1 MICTALR
8 VPVVYEYMILAARI
22 LLGCGPVHV
31 LGAIHPEQSLTA
43 RTGAT
48 IVAYASQLGGYIQIG
63 AGSPPGVS

>member
-8 VPVVYEYMILAARI
+8 APVVDEYIALRAFMVCMTACFYASRAMRL
-22 LLGCGPVHV
+22 
-31 LGAIHPEQSLTA
+31 EQSLTA